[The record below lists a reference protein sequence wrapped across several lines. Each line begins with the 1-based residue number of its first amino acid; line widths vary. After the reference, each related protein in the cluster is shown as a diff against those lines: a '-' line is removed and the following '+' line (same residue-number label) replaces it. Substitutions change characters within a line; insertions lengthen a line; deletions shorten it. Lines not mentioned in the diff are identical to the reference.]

1 MVDRS
6 MSRPD
11 PPEYPANDEPLFS
24 FDDGS
29 QESDVASLSL
39 KLAQLGTGGSADL
52 ALDLILNE
60 IVEQAR
66 LATTATGAAI
76 ALFREGELVCRAT
89 SGSSAPDLGVRLST
103 RTGLSGGCVR
113 TCQVQRCDD
122 AQDDPRVDGAAF
134 PNLDV
139 RSILVVPI
147 VHGEE
152 LAGVFEILSPRL
164 RAFGDREVLTLE
176 ALSRRIVRNLVH
188 ASDQPESEAPRSADT
203 SLVAIPVMEP
213 EIALPSPAPR
223 DYWTNVLT
231 AIVIGLAL
239 LLGWMV
245 GYAGW
250 QKATAS
256 RSVVTLAPATA
267 EPVPVVSPKQDSSAQ
282 PAPKEKASAAESAG
296 RTKTGN
302 ASPAPGSLVVYE
314 KGKVVFELP
323 PDQAAAS
330 AVKNAG
336 GSDTA
341 PVKIAPEVA
350 AIYLRHRVEAE
361 YPATA
366 AQSQAL
372 GPVVLK
378 VFVGKDGSVRQA
390 DLVRGDLLL
399 EPAALAA
406 VRQWKYE
413 PYSPEGTP
421 LDFFTE
427 VTVNFKGQ

>member
-1 MVDRS
+1 MVDGS

-11 PPEYPANDEPLFS
+11 SFDSPENDEPLFS
-24 FDDGS
+24 FNDSS
-29 QESDVASLSL
+29 QESDVASLAL
-39 KLAQLGTGGSADL
+39 KLAQLGTGGSPDL

-76 ALFREGELVCRAT
+76 ALFRANELICRAT

-113 TCQVQRCDD
+113 TCQVQRCND

-134 PNLDV
+134 RNLDV

-147 VHGEE
+147 IRGEE
-152 LAGVFEILSPRL
+152 LAGIFEIFSPRL
-164 RAFGDREVLTLE
+164 HAFGDREALTLE
-176 ALSRRIVRNLVH
+176 ALSRRIVRNLAS
-188 ASDQPESEAPRSADT
+188 ASDQPEPEAAPIPDT
-203 SLVAIPVMEP
+203 VMEAAPVMEP
-213 EIALPSPAPR
+213 EIAPPSPQPP

-250 QKATAS
+250 QKATAP
-256 RSVVTLAPATA
+256 RSVATLPPGAADPA
-267 EPVPVVSPKQDSSAQ
+267 PVVLPKQDSSAPPAAREKA
-282 PAPKEKASAAESAG
+282 PAPESGDHAKAGSASAPAG
-296 RTKTGN
+296 G
-302 ASPAPGSLVVYE
+302 LVVYE
-314 KGKVVFELP
+314 KGRIVFEIP
-323 PDQAAAS
+323 PDRTAAS
-330 AVKNAG
+330 SVKSAG
-336 GSDTA
+336 GSDLA

-350 AIYLRHRVEAE
+350 AIYLRHHVEAE

-366 AQSQAL
+366 QQSQVL
-372 GPVVLK
+372 GPVVLE
-378 VFVGKDGSVRQA
+378 VFVGKDGSVREA
-390 DLVRGDLLL
+390 DLVRGDPLL
-399 EPAALAA
+399 EAAALSA

-421 LDFFTE
+421 LDFSTE